1 MQASLH
7 FLSAYSYFGFAEDT
21 LARQNASKLVF
32 ALAYSYFGFAED
44 TFARQNASKLAFAL
58 AYSYLCGKWNKMK
71 AAIIGYGKMGR
82 EIERI
87 LTERGH
93 EAALVID
100 TDNAG
105 ELDAE
110 HLAGIDVALE
120 FTTPATAYANIRTC
134 IENGTAVVSGTTGWT
149 DRLAELQE
157 LCRERGGALFYASN
171 YCLGVNLMFRL
182 NRQLAAMIGRVGG
195 YGVRIEEVHH
205 TQKLDAP
212 SGTAI
217 TLAEGILDNLADKQG
232 WVNYAPGIAHATNR
246 VERSEDTPA
255 DRIEIRSVRE
265 GAVPGIHTVTYESED
280 DMLELK
286 HTIKNR
292 RTLAMGAVVAAEFLC
307 GKQGVFGMDD
317 LLRN

>member
-1 MQASLH
+1 
-7 FLSAYSYFGFAEDT
+7 
-21 LARQNASKLVF
+21 
-32 ALAYSYFGFAED
+32 
-44 TFARQNASKLAFAL
+44 
-58 AYSYLCGKWNKMK
+58 MK

-134 IENGTAVVSGTTGWT
+134 LENGTAVVSGTTGWT

-182 NRQLAAMIGRVGG
+182 NRYLAEMIGRVGG
-195 YGVRIEEVHH
+195 YGVRIAEVHH
-205 TQKLDAP
+205 TQKKDAP

-217 TLAEGILDNLADKQG
+217 TLAEGVIAGLPAKTE
-232 WVNYAPGIAHATNR
+232 WVNYAPGIEHAANR
-246 VERSEDTPA
+246 IGSPAEATPRQVVI
-255 DRIEIRSVRE
+255 DSVRE
-265 GAVPGIHTVTYESED
+265 GMVPGIHTVTYESED
-280 DMLELK
+280 DILELK

-292 RTLAMGAVVAAEFLC
+292 RTLAMGAVIAAEFLC
-307 GKQGVFGMDD
+307 GKQGVYSMDD
-317 LLRN
+317 LLK